1 MKTNN
6 NHISSLTEIRQ
17 SPWSLH
23 LLPTPEPEPA
33 WRLVQVVY
41 IPDSISIVNGN
52 STFQLDMR
60 GFWNITGVSL
70 ETSCPDCLVMSQSA
84 PAAALACE
92 DLLKP
97 MDPPRL
103 DQQLLR
109 KWALVAGSLSHPAS
123 LESLKTRDG
132 IAMEFSPSTPNTT
145 QNSNTATTVHYT
157 QTNRFGSRCESLT
170 YNISLINDNSTFQFD
185 VGGRFNLTGVFLE
198 TSCPDCLV
206 MKWEV
211 SSRRRESTDLY
222 LLRKTEGGREVEEEE
237 MEEFRKQVECM
248 GLPPPVVMEPGDAL
262 CGSYQLPW
270 KH

>member
-1 MKTNN
+1 MFAPCAT
-6 NHISSLTEIRQ
+6 T
-17 SPWSLH
+17 
-23 LLPTPEPEPA
+23 LLYF
-33 WRLVQVVY
+33 L
-41 IPDSISIVNGN
+41 S
-52 STFQLDMR
+52 F
-60 GFWNITGVSL
+60 
-70 ETSCPDCLVMSQSA
+70 SQSA

-123 LESLKTRDG
+123 LENLKTRDA
-132 IAMEFSPSTPNTT
+132 ITMEFSPSTPNPT
-145 QNSNTATTVHYT
+145 QNSNTTTTVHYT
-157 QTNRFGSRCESLT
+157 QTNRFGSRCEYRT

-185 VGGRFNLTGVFLE
+185 VGGRFNLTGIFLA

-222 LLRKTEGGREVEEEE
+222 LLRNVEGGREVEEEE

-248 GLPPPVVMEPGDAL
+248 GLPPPVVMEPGNAL
-262 CGSYQLPW
+262 CGFHQLIW
-270 KH
+270 NN